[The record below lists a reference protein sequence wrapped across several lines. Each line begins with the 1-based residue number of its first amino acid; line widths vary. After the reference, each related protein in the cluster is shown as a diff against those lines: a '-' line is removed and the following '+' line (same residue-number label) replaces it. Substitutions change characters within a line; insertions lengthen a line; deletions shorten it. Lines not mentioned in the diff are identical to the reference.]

1 VDGGSAG
8 QSETW
13 HRIVGEIAAAVARV
27 DPAALTRLV
36 GVLADRERRWF
47 YTGQGRSGRVAEM
60 VAMRAMHLGYTCH
73 VVGDATTPAI
83 GPGDGLMAISGSGT
97 TGATTSHLGVA
108 RARGAEVVVVTRRA
122 GTPATNDAD
131 HVVVLPAPSSWQLG
145 GNLFEQT
152 ALIVLD
158 GALCRVAAGD
168 PDAADRLRALHA
180 NLQ

>member
-36 GVLADRERRWF
+36 GVLA
-47 YTGQGRSGRVAEM
+47 
-60 VAMRAMHLGYTCH
+60 
-73 VVGDATTPAI
+73 
-83 GPGDGLMAISGSGT
+83 
-97 TGATTSHLGVA
+97 
-108 RARGAEVVVVTRRA
+108 
-122 GTPATNDAD
+122 
-131 HVVVLPAPSSWQLG
+131 PSSRQLG
-145 GNLFEQT
+145 GSLFEQT

-180 NLQ
+180 NLH